1 MPLISPDFISQNLGE
16 NTKISLWFVK
26 KIKIRSKRQYENGI
40 HGFLLSVCGRKHGK
54 MHYFCRRYL
63 TTKNTTFMLSLF
75 TGSGIGPTILY
86 LALSIFIGLLLGK
99 IKIAKISLG
108 ITWVLFVG
116 IAFSACGISLNAEML
131 HVIKEFGLILFV
143 VAVGLQ
149 VGPGFFRSFKKG
161 GLAMNLMALVNVALG
176 VLITVIIAKVAHQ
189 DLADMAGV
197 YTGAITNTPGL
208 SAAQQAVTDLGIEGA
223 ADRLAAGYAVAY
235 PLAVVGMILTCILLR
250 PLCRIDL
257 AKEPFTLE
265 TTATATATS
274 KKGKGGFLL
283 IPVFVIIAL
292 GIIIGSIPI
301 PVGMKAPIKLGL
313 AGGPLVVAII
323 GGWLGVKKGWFSTEF
338 TEGQGVH
345 ALREVGIALFLAG
358 VGLGAGG
365 KFVETVQVHYM
376 WVVYGVIITMVP
388 PILVTLFGRLVLKM
402 NYYTLMG
409 FIGGSHTDPPT
420 LAFANTVA
428 PESCKLPNMGYATV
442 YPLTMFLRIFTAQL
456 LVLLAV

>member
-1 MPLISPDFISQNLGE
+1 
-16 NTKISLWFVK
+16 
-26 KIKIRSKRQYENGI
+26 
-40 HGFLLSVCGRKHGK
+40 
-54 MHYFCRRYL
+54 
-63 TTKNTTFMLSLF
+63 MLNLF
-75 TGSGIGPTILY
+75 TGEGVGPTVLY
-86 LALSIFIGLLLGK
+86 LALSIFLGLLLGK

-116 IAFSACGISLNAEML
+116 IAFSAYGISLNPDML
-131 HVIKEFGLILFV
+131 HIIKEFGLILFV

-176 VLITVIIAKVAHQ
+176 VLITYIIAKVAHQ

-208 SAAQQAVTDLGIEGA
+208 SAAQQAVNDMGIEGG

-235 PLAVVGMILTCILLR
+235 PLAVVGMILTCIILR

-257 AKEPFTLE
+257 KKEPFAEDSLE
-265 TTATATATS
+265 PKAEKQATPTS
-274 KKGKGGFLL
+274 QRHKVNL
-283 IPVFVIIAL
+283 IPIFVIIAL
-292 GIIIGSIPI
+292 GIIVGSIPI

-323 GGWLGVKKGWFSTEF
+323 GGWLGVKRGWFTTEF
-338 TEGQGVH
+338 TDSHGIWM
-345 ALREVGIALFLAG
+345 LREVGIALFLSC
-358 VGLGAGG
+358 VGLEAGG

-376 WVVYGVIITMVP
+376 WVVYGVIITIVP
-388 PILVTLFGRLVLKM
+388 PILVGLFGRLVLKM

-428 PESCKLPNMGYATV
+428 PEGCKLPNMGYATV

>member
-1 MPLISPDFISQNLGE
+1 M
-16 NTKISLWFVK
+16 
-26 KIKIRSKRQYENGI
+26 
-40 HGFLLSVCGRKHGK
+40 
-54 MHYFCRRYL
+54 M
-63 TTKNTTFMLSLF
+63 SLF
-75 TGSGIGPTILY
+75 TGSGVGPTILY
-86 LALSIFIGLLLGK
+86 LAISIFVGLLLGK

-116 IAFSACGISLNAEML
+116 IALSACGVTLNAEML
-131 HVIKEFGLILFV
+131 HIIKEFGLILFV

-176 VLITVIIAKVAHQ
+176 VLITIIISKVAHQ

-208 SAAQQAVTDLGIEGA
+208 SAAQQAVVDLGVEGGA
-223 ADRLAAGYAVAY
+223 ERLAAGYAVTY
-235 PLAVVGMILTCILLR
+235 PLAVVGMIVSCLL
-250 PLCRIDL
+250 LKAFCRIDL
-257 AKEPFTLE
+257 KNEPSIEIALE
-265 TTATATATS
+265 PAHEKQATPVS
-274 KKGKGGFLL
+274 QRHKVNL
-283 IPVFVIIAL
+283 IPIFIIIAL
-292 GIIIGSIPI
+292 GIIVGSIPI

-323 GGWLGVKKGWFSTEF
+323 GSWLGVKKGWFTTEY
-338 TEGQGVH
+338 TDSHGVWM
-345 ALREVGIALFLAG
+345 LREVGIALFLAG
-358 VGLGAGG
+358 VGLSAGG
-365 KFVETVQVHYM
+365 QFVNTVQEHYM

-388 PILVTLFGRLVLKM
+388 PILITLFGRLVLKM

-420 LAFANTVA
+420 LAFANTIA
-428 PESCKLPNMGYATV
+428 PEGCKLPNMGYATV

>member
-1 MPLISPDFISQNLGE
+1 MS
-16 NTKISLWFVK
+16 
-26 KIKIRSKRQYENGI
+26 
-40 HGFLLSVCGRKHGK
+40 
-54 MHYFCRRYL
+54 
-63 TTKNTTFMLSLF
+63 SLF
-75 TGSGIGPTILY
+75 TGSGVGSTILY

-116 IAFSACGISLNAEML
+116 IALSACGISLNHDML

-143 VAVGLQ
+143 VGVGLQ

-176 VLITVIIAKVAHQ
+176 VLITVIIAKAAHQ
-189 DLADMAGV
+189 DLTDMAGV

-208 SAAQQAVTDLGIEGA
+208 SAAQQAVTDIGIEGA
-223 ADRLAAGYAVAY
+223 ADRLSAGYAVTY
-235 PLAVVGMILTCILLR
+235 PLAVVGMIVTCILLR

-257 AKEPFTLE
+257 AKEPSNIE
-265 TTATATATS
+265 TTTVTTAAQ
-274 KKGKGGFLL
+274 KGKSGFHL
-283 IPVFVIIAL
+283 IPVFIIIAL

-358 VGLGAGG
+358 VGLSAGNQ
-365 KFVETVQVHYM
+365 FVATVQEHYM

-388 PILVTLFGRLVLKM
+388 PILVGLFGRLVLKM

-409 FIGGSHTDPPT
+409 FIGGAHTDPPT
-420 LAFANTVA
+420 LAFANTVV
-428 PESCKLPNMGYATV
+428 PEGCKLPNMGYATV

-456 LVLLAV
+456 LVLMAV

>member
-1 MPLISPDFISQNLGE
+1 
-16 NTKISLWFVK
+16 
-26 KIKIRSKRQYENGI
+26 
-40 HGFLLSVCGRKHGK
+40 
-54 MHYFCRRYL
+54 
-63 TTKNTTFMLSLF
+63 MLNLF
-75 TGSGIGPTILY
+75 TGSGVGPTILY
-86 LALSIFIGLLLGK
+86 LAVAIFAGLLLGK
-99 IKIAKISLG
+99 IKIAHVTLG

-116 IAFSACGISLNAEML
+116 ILISALGVSLNPEML
-131 HVIKEFGLILFV
+131 HVVKEFGLILFV

-176 VLITVIIAKVAHQ
+176 VLITIIIAKVAHQ

-208 SAAQQAVTDLGIEGA
+208 SAAQQAVNDLGLEGA
-223 ADRLAAGYAVAY
+223 SDRLAAGYAVAY
-235 PLAVVGMILTCILLR
+235 LLAVVGMIMTCILLR

-257 AKEPFTLE
+257 KNEPTVMENVAPAALSE
-265 TTATATATS
+265 
-274 KKGKGGFLL
+274 KKGKGGILL
-283 IPVFVIIAL
+283 IPIFVIIAL
-292 GIIIGSIPI
+292 GIILGSIPI
-301 PVGMKAPIKLGL
+301 PIGMKAPIKLGL

-323 GGWLGVKKGWFSTEF
+323 GGWLGVKKGWYSTDF

-345 ALREVGIALFLAG
+345 MLREVGIALFLAC

-376 WVVYGVIITMVP
+376 WVIYGVIITIVP

-428 PESCKLPNMGYATV
+428 PEGCKLPNMGYATV

>member
-1 MPLISPDFISQNLGE
+1 
-16 NTKISLWFVK
+16 
-26 KIKIRSKRQYENGI
+26 
-40 HGFLLSVCGRKHGK
+40 
-54 MHYFCRRYL
+54 
-63 TTKNTTFMLSLF
+63 MLNLF
-75 TGSGIGPTILY
+75 TGSGVGPTVLY
-86 LALSIFIGLLLGK
+86 LALSIFLGLLLGK

-116 IAFSACGISLNAEML
+116 IAFSACGVILNAEML

-176 VLITVIIAKVAHQ
+176 VLITYIIAKVAHQ

-208 SAAQQAVTDLGIEGA
+208 SAAQQAVTDIGIEGA

-235 PLAVVGMILTCILLR
+235 PLAVVGMIVTCILLR

-257 AKEPFTLE
+257 KKEPFADSSLDIKTE
-265 TTATATATS
+265 KQATPTS
-274 KKGKGGFLL
+274 QRHKVNL
-283 IPVFVIIAL
+283 IPIFVIIAV
-292 GIIIGSIPI
+292 GIIVGSIPI
-301 PVGMKAPIKLGL
+301 PVGMKAPVKLGL

-323 GGWLGVKKGWFSTEF
+323 GSWLGVKKGWFSTDF
-338 TEGQGVH
+338 TESHGVWM
-345 ALREVGIALFLAG
+345 LREVGIALFLAG

-388 PILVTLFGRLVLKM
+388 PILVGLFGRLVLKM

-428 PESCKLPNMGYATV
+428 PEGCKLPNMGYATV

-456 LVLLAV
+456 LVLLAM